1 VAPGFGAPQLG
12 WSIPGARREGPRRCR
27 PPRNTRNW
35 RRDLGSP
42 GKTGARTPARLRV
55 DAHHVA
61 LERPREGVRYLTCGA
76 FCHRPFGDTLEGRL
90 EHPRIPE
97 HHVDVRHRDGAR
109 CPVVR
114 GDEALRCESWTSS
127 HRCENRPVG
136 TGAVRL
142 LLHARRRSSIRAPR
156 SMHRAGL

>member
-1 VAPGFGAPQLG
+1 MAPGFAAPQLG

-76 FCHRPFGDTLEGRL
+76 FCHRPFGDTLEVASHIPVFQNIMLMYGIAMELDARWLEAMRL
-90 EHPRIPE
+90 
-97 HHVDVRHRDGAR
+97 
-109 CPVVR
+109 
-114 GDEALRCESWTSS
+114 
-127 HRCENRPVG
+127 
-136 TGAVRL
+136 
-142 LLHARRRSSIRAPR
+142 
-156 SMHRAGL
+156 